1 MSGKKEE
8 EEKGKAED
16 TGKLVGRGVKEAIAE
31 KKKGEK

>member
-1 MSGKKEE
+1 VSGKKEE

-31 KKKGEK
+31 KTKGEK